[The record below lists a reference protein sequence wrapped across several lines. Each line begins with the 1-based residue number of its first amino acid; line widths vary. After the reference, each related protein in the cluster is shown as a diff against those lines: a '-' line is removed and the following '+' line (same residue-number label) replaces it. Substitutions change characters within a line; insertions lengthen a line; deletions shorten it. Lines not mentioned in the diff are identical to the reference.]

1 MSSTAPSRAALGTL
15 TVSSAGL
22 LGLAIYQWLELL
34 EVRAGHQAAC
44 SVNEV
49 VNCAKVWD
57 SPFAHLVHEYLGMP
71 VAGLG
76 VLWGTVALVLTFLL
90 SQKPD
95 LFINAVKTWALLGL
109 LSCVTFV
116 SASFEAGA
124 LCLTCLGTYVLT
136 AVYAVGALKLL
147 GGPAIPPV
155 GPLLNGL
162 GWSVGLALPLYL
174 GLLYP
179 GSKTPQEAAA
189 LPEVKPEQKGDLAAI
204 IDSLPAQ
211 EAEMT
216 SWARNEWKK
225 ASPIDASMFPVHV
238 KKGLDAAPV
247 RIVEFTDVMCP
258 HCAQFETM
266 LGQLEGMAPAGSF
279 SQEPRYYPLDSEC
292 NPDLKGTSGDGIRCY
307 GAKLQICTE
316 QLPRFFELRRE
327 LFASQRQLN
336 QGVMLAIALRF
347 GANSDALQA
356 CLKAPETT
364 ARLNEDLAYAKKA
377 GIEGTPLVLLNGKV
391 APPAPVFLLGMILNG
406 GNADAPAFSKLPP
419 PPVIP
424 E

>member
-22 LGLAIYQWLELL
+22 LGLAIYQWLELIS
-34 EVRAGHQAAC
+34 VRAGHETVC
-44 SVNEV
+44 SVNDV
-49 VNCAKVWD
+49 VDCAKVWN

-76 VLWGTVALVLTFLL
+76 VLWGTVALTLALFL
-90 SQKPD
+90 SQKAE
-95 LFINAVKTWALLGL
+95 LFSNAVKVWALLGL
-109 LSCVTFV
+109 LSCVTFI
-116 SASFEAGA
+116 SASVEARG

-136 AVYAVGALKLL
+136 AVYAVGAFKLL
-147 GGPAIPPV
+147 DGPAIPPV
-155 GPLLNGL
+155 GGVLNGL
-162 GWSVGLALPLYL
+162 GWGIAFALPVYL

-179 GSKTPQEAAA
+179 GSKTPKEVAA
-189 LPEVKPEQKGDLAAI
+189 LPEVKPEQKGDLNAI

-225 ASPIDASMFPVHV
+225 AATLDTSMFPVHV
-238 KKGLDAAPV
+238 KKGMDGAPV
-247 RIVEFTDVMCP
+247 RIVEFTDIMCP
-258 HCAQFETM
+258 HCAQFEGLM
-266 LGQLEGMAPAGSF
+266 GQIESMAPANSF
-279 SQEPRYYPLDSEC
+279 TQEPRYYPLDGEC
-292 NPDLKGTSGDGIRCY
+292 NPEIKGTSGDGIRCY

-316 QLPRFFELRRE
+316 QLPRYFELRKE
-327 LFASQRQLN
+327 LFANQRGLN
-336 QGVMLAIALRF
+336 QGVMLAIALRY
-347 GANSDALQA
+347 GADSDALQA
-356 CLKAPETT
+356 CLKAPETM
-364 ARLNEDLAYAKKA
+364 ARLNEDIAYARKA

-406 GNADAPAFSKLPP
+406 GNVDAPAFSKLPP
-419 PPVIP
+419 PRVTP